1 MTAHD
6 PVTAPAP
13 VRRKGVNP
21 VLAVLALLLVVLF
34 AGLGTWQVVRLQ
46 WKLDLIARVD
56 ARLRAAPAPLPAR
69 IRWQAVNAADDEY
82 RRVVLAGTYL
92 YDLTTPVQA
101 LTEEGN
107 GYWLMTPMCL
117 TGGDVVL
124 VNRGFIATE
133 LGAPTRYAPARA
145 RADACARALSARTPA
160 TVQGLLRM
168 DERAGAFTRSND
180 PAANRWY
187 ARDVA
192 QIAAARGL
200 AGASAAHAAPFFV
213 APFFV
218 DAARGQNPADSPDAP
233 EGGMTVVRFHNS
245 HLVYAITWYA
255 LALMVGGAFWWI
267 ARGGARAD
275 DARDE

>member
-1 MTAHD
+1 MA
-6 PVTAPAP
+6 
-13 VRRKGVNP
+13 
-21 VLAVLALLLVVLF
+21 
-34 AGLGTWQVVRLQ
+34 
-46 WKLDLIARVD
+46 ARD
-56 ARLRAAPAPLPAR
+56 ARLAAAPAPLPGRAR
-69 IRWQAVNAADDEY
+69 WPSISAAADEY
-82 RRVVLAGTYL
+82 RRVVLTGTYR

-117 TGGDVVL
+117 ADGPAGEAGGVVL

-145 RADACARALSARTPA
+145 GADACARALSDRAPA

-180 PAANRWY
+180 PTAHRWY

-192 QIAAARGL
+192 QIATARGL
-200 AGASAAHAAPFFV
+200 AGPNFPHV

-218 DAARGQNPADSPDAP
+218 DAARGQNPADAPDAP
-233 EGGMTVVRFHNS
+233 QGGMTVVRFHNS

-267 ARGGARAD
+267 VRGASRGGAPD
-275 DARDE
+275 DAGDD